1 MCKVDRKNRLPMLR
15 LIGQFARYAWKC
27 KPLWFLL
34 YGLKNLMLIIMAFS
48 EMIFP
53 ALIID
58 ELLGARRVELVIFYT
73 ALTVGISMICGFS
86 YNMMHFTTEKHRD
99 LFERYLDV
107 MISEKC
113 IRMDF
118 QHTEDKKA
126 LEQLEKAKTGISWYS
141 GGISGI
147 LGTVGD
153 ILRDFILLF
162 GVVAILMTGM
172 PWLLV
177 VYLIS
182 IALDAFFT
190 SRINKVDMQAFQS
203 LAKVNQVFNYVF
215 WELQDIRFGKD
226 IRLYGAEPLM
236 ERKADYYN
244 AQMTREKRA
253 QAMKKLPYNEGS
265 AVLNVL
271 RNAVVILIIGMA
283 ALRKVISIGDLT
295 MYYNAGNKFRDSMQ
309 GVVRGIQTL
318 RQKLNY
324 AKEFVAFME
333 YPNAVHHGTQPVP
346 ETAAHTIEF
355 RDVSFSYPGSN
366 VSVLKNINVTL
377 HPGEHISIVGL
388 NGAGKTTFIKLL
400 CRLYDPTE
408 GQILLDGVNI
418 QDIDHEEYV
427 KLLSVVFQDFQLFAF
442 TAHENVTLTESHAK
456 AEDVR
461 QNEDKMVEKFGSR
474 AAPPAETVHAPDD
487 ATFDRVIVQ
496 AGLTDTITRL
506 KYGADTFIKQSFDE
520 EGVEL
525 SGGQQQKLAIARAL
539 YKDAPIVI
547 LDEPTAA
554 LDPIAEYEIY
564 RQFSTLVGGKTTI
577 YISHRLSSCQF
588 CDVIYVFAD
597 GRIQETGTH
606 EELVKLENGLYA
618 KLFEAQAQYYRP

>member
-1 MCKVDRKNRLPMLR
+1 MRKADKNNKLPMLR
-15 LIGQFARYAWKC
+15 LIARFAGYAWKC

-34 YGLKNLMLIIMAFS
+34 YGLKNLMLIIMVFS

-58 ELLGARRVELVIFYT
+58 ELLGSRRVELVILYT

-118 QHTEDKKA
+118 QHTEDKKV

-162 GVVAILMTGM
+162 GVIAILITGM

-190 SRINKVDMQAFQS
+190 SRINKVDMQAFQN

-236 ERKADYYN
+236 EQKADYYN
-244 AQMTREKRA
+244 TQMTREKRA
-253 QAMKKLPYNEGS
+253 QAMKNLPYNEGS

-324 AKEFVAFME
+324 AKEFVTFME
-333 YPNAVHHGTQPVP
+333 YPDAVHHGTHPVP
-346 ETAAHTIEF
+346 EAAAHTIEF
-355 RDVSFSYPGSN
+355 RNVSFAYPGSN

-377 HPGEHISIVGL
+377 HPGEHISIVGQ

-418 QDIDHEEYV
+418 QQIDYEEYV
-427 KLLSVVFQDFQLFAF
+427 RLLSVVFQDFQLFAF
-442 TAHENVTLTESHAK
+442 TARENVTLTESHAK

-461 QNEDKMVEKFGSR
+461 QNEHKMVEKFGSR
-474 AAPPAETVHAPDD
+474 AAVPDEMVQAQDD
-487 ATFDRVIVQ
+487 AAFERVIAQ
-496 AGLTDTITRL
+496 AGLTDTVSRL

-520 EGVEL
+520 EGVDL
-525 SGGQQQKLAIARAL
+525 SGGQQQKIAIARAL

-564 RQFSTLVGGKTTI
+564 RQFSTLVDGKTAI

-588 CDVIYVFAD
+588 CDVIYVFVD

-606 EELVKLENGLYA
+606 DELVKRENGFYA
-618 KLFEAQAQYYRP
+618 KLFEAQAQYYRS

>member
-1 MCKVDRKNRLPMLR
+1 MSVRKVDRKNKLPMLQ
-15 LIGQFARYAWKC
+15 LIGRFAGYAWKC

-34 YGLKNLMLIIMAFS
+34 YGLKNLMLIMMAFS

-58 ELLGARRVELVIFYT
+58 ELLGARRVEQVILYT
-73 ALTVGISMICGFS
+73 ALTVGISMIGSFS

-236 ERKADYYN
+236 EQKADYYN
-244 AQMTREKRA
+244 TQMTREKRA
-253 QAMKKLPYNEGS
+253 QAMKNCP
-265 AVLNVL
+265 
-271 RNAVVILIIGMA
+271 
-283 ALRKVISIGDLT
+283 T
-295 MYYNAGNKFRDSMQ
+295 MR
-309 GVVRGIQTL
+309 
-318 RQKLNY
+318 
-324 AKEFVAFME
+324 
-333 YPNAVHHGTQPVP
+333 
-346 ETAAHTIEF
+346 
-355 RDVSFSYPGSN
+355 
-366 VSVLKNINVTL
+366 
-377 HPGEHISIVGL
+377 
-388 NGAGKTTFIKLL
+388 
-400 CRLYDPTE
+400 
-408 GQILLDGVNI
+408 
-418 QDIDHEEYV
+418 
-427 KLLSVVFQDFQLFAF
+427 
-442 TAHENVTLTESHAK
+442 
-456 AEDVR
+456 
-461 QNEDKMVEKFGSR
+461 
-474 AAPPAETVHAPDD
+474 APP
-487 ATFDRVIVQ
+487 
-496 AGLTDTITRL
+496 
-506 KYGADTFIKQSFDE
+506 
-520 EGVEL
+520 
-525 SGGQQQKLAIARAL
+525 
-539 YKDAPIVI
+539 
-547 LDEPTAA
+547 
-554 LDPIAEYEIY
+554 
-564 RQFSTLVGGKTTI
+564 
-577 YISHRLSSCQF
+577 C
-588 CDVIYVFAD
+588 
-597 GRIQETGTH
+597 
-606 EELVKLENGLYA
+606 
-618 KLFEAQAQYYRP
+618 